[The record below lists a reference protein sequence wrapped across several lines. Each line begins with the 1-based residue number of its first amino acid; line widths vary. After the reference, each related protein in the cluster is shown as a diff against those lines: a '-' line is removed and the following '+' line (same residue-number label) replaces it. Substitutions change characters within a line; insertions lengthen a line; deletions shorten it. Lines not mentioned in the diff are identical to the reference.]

1 MIVDGHLA
9 EMVRTA
15 TTWVLPVIFAVTF
28 HEAAHGL
35 AAYQLGDDTAMR
47 AGRVSLNPLNHIDPF
62 GTILLPA
69 LMIIARVPFLFGYAK
84 PVPVN
89 FGRLKPLRLGMVL
102 VALAGPGMN
111 VLLAIVSALLA
122 YGLHWLPPSALL
134 WARDNLRHSIELNVV
149 LCVFNLLPLP
159 PLDGGRVLVGVLP
172 RPLALPIARLEPYG
186 MLILMG
192 LFLVSYIGTQAG
204 LGFSLLGWLIGGPAN
219 ALYQFV
225 LAITGQG

>member
-28 HEAAHGL
+28 HEAAHGF
-35 AAYQLGDDTAMR
+35 AAYQLGDDTALR

-122 YGLHWLPPSALL
+122 YGLHLLPPSALL
-134 WARDNLRHSIELNVV
+134 WARDNLSHSIELNVV

-219 ALYQFV
+219 ALYEFV